1 MIRLEQSMALLVP
14 AVSLIPL
21 GVIYVFGPSA
31 TGFGWA
37 IFGAILLVMV
47 ERTVTK
53 RLDTHLKVVTG
64 IMERNSLVSDSV
76 DALHESDKRRM
87 DRLEGEINQIR
98 GSVSAIDERCSTVHD
113 R

>member
-1 MIRLEQSMALLVP
+1 MIRLEQSMSFLVP
-14 AVSLIPL
+14 AASLVPL
-21 GVIYVFGPSA
+21 GIIYVFGPSA

-37 IFGAILLVMV
+37 IFGALLLVMV

-53 RLDTHLKVVTG
+53 RIDSHFTAFKDILQRTA
-64 IMERNSLVSDSV
+64 LVADSV
-76 DALHESDKRRM
+76 DAQHIADKNRM

-98 GSVSAIDERCSTVHD
+98 DRVVAIDDRCATAHD